1 MLKAIKLLAYRAA
14 EAGGLTSLL
23 LESGWRRRR
32 LLVLCYHG
40 LSLADEHLWSP
51 AVYLPPELFRARM
64 QMLRDLRCQVLPL
77 GEALERLKEGRLPPR
92 SVAITFDDGSYDFY
106 KLAWPILRE
115 YGFPA
120 TVYLTTYYATF
131 SRPVFDVMVS
141 YLLWKGGDRGRAEAQ
156 RIKQE
161 AREQGL
167 SAQEKDQVLAALAA
181 RLGIDYEALSAQR
194 ILQLMNLDEVREL
207 AAAGLDVQL
216 HTHRHRV
223 PHERELF
230 LRELEDNRRVIGA
243 VSSVPAVHFC
253 YPCGHYAPEFF
264 GWLRADG
271 VKSAT
276 TSDFGLAAARTN
288 AYRLPRLLDH
298 ARMSSVEF
306 GASVSGLA
314 SLLPQRRLPRPAP
327 PHFGKLEVPDVE

>member
-1 MLKAIKLLAYRAA
+1 MLKRVKLLVYRAA
-14 EAGGLTSLL
+14 EAAGLTSLL
-23 LESGWRRRR
+23 LDSGWRRRR

-64 QMLRDLRCQVLPL
+64 QTLRELGCAVLPL
-77 GEALERLKEGRLPPR
+77 GEALERLREGTLPPR

-120 TVYLTTYYATF
+120 TVYLTSYYATYN
-131 SRPVFDVMVS
+131 RPVFDVMLS
-141 YLLWKGGDRGRAEAQ
+141 YLLWKGGDPDRAEAQ
-156 RIKQE
+156 RRIKQE
-161 AREQGL
+161 ARERGL
-167 SAQEKDQVLAALAA
+167 SAPEKDAVLAGLAA

-223 PHERELF
+223 PRDRGLF
-230 LRELEDNRRVIGA
+230 LREIEDNRRAIA
-243 VSSVPAVHFC
+243 DVSSPPAVHFC
-253 YPCGHYAPEFF
+253 YPCGWYAPEFF
-264 GWLRADG
+264 DWLRSAG
-271 VKSAT
+271 VVSAT
-276 TSDFGLAAARTN
+276 TCEPSLATAQTDP
-288 AYRLPRLLDH
+288 YLVPRLLDH
-298 ARMSSVEF
+298 ARMSPVEYR
-306 GASVSGLA
+306 AWVSGLGG
-314 SLLPQRRLPRPAP
+314 LLPRRRRPR
-327 PHFGKLEVPDVE
+327 